1 MDKRTQTQ
9 RFERVVLPH
18 LAAAYNLA
26 RWLMRNDQDAEDAVQ
41 EAMLRAF
48 RFIDGFRGG
57 DSRVWLLTIVR
68 HACFTCLRQNRHKM
82 LAVPFAEEE
91 LQDRADGQDDVDDAA
106 DPGAPLLLEADRLL
120 VNRALEALSAPH
132 REVLVLRELEEL
144 SYREIAQITGV
155 PIGTVM
161 SRLAQARRRLREA
174 YARVSGEV

>member
-1 MDKRTQTQ
+1 M
-9 RFERVVLPH
+9 VALPH

-57 DSRVWLLTIVR
+57 DGRVWLLTIVR
-68 HACFTCLRQNRHKM
+68 HTCFTCLKQNRHKA

-91 LQDRADGQDDVDDAA
+91 LQDRADGQDDADGAA
-106 DPGAPLLLEADRLL
+106 DPGASLLLEADRLL